1 MLRAVQEFV
10 RLGLEVLDA
19 DPLVGRQ
26 DSGGQDL
33 DVAVVARVVLCH
45 QRTKPAVVT
54 LMRCLPRLPI
64 AQLRF
69 CFGHLEE
76 PAKDEVQLD
85 RHRLLTPQGS
95 VVVEHATRSSVG
107 TASDP
112 SPHVRPT
119 KSWIACF
126 AAPSRQLGS
135 APVAD
140 EPVTSVSGT
149 TGTDGRA
156 TRWAHTSS
164 ETDEKQSAVTLTG
177 RNRRPGERAHV
188 RRRDGSYDDQLPA
201 RVDDVATS
209 LAAVNRCGDAPGI
222 VVGDSPQRDD
232 AGGSRCRDSHCQ
244 RRAPRLSPHG
254 YRDRKDQ

>member
-1 MLRAVQEFV
+1 MTRLARNAVCLHADRAHEVAAAARSDVVGESVGFEVSEEFDHRLVAALEVATAERRVLRAVQEFV

-95 VVVEHATRSSVG
+95 VVVEHRDALLGRHGIRSVAARSAYEVVDRLLRS
-107 TASDP
+107 TVAPARQRAS
-112 SPHVRPT
+112 
-119 KSWIACF
+119 
-126 AAPSRQLGS
+126 
-135 APVAD
+135 
-140 EPVTSVSGT
+140 
-149 TGTDGRA
+149 
-156 TRWAHTSS
+156 
-164 ETDEKQSAVTLTG
+164 
-177 RNRRPGERAHV
+177 
-188 RRRDGSYDDQLPA
+188 RRR
-201 RVDDVATS
+201 TS
-209 LAAVNRCGDAPGI
+209 DFSLGNHR
-222 VVGDSPQRDD
+222 
-232 AGGSRCRDSHCQ
+232 H
-244 RRAPRLSPHG
+244 RR
-254 YRDRKDQ
+254 